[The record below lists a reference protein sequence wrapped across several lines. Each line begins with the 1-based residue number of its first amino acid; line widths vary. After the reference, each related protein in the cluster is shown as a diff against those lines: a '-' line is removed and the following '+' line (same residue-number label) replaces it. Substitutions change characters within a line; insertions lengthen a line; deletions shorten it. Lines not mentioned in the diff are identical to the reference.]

1 MSHFQK
7 ILFYNTVIWYIHS
20 QIFIFVVFF
29 LCGWGLCS
37 YGDWTEFIKLYEG
50 AEAFAVYIHLWHLGW
65 RQGGSF
71 CSQTVMTAS
80 GAPNSSITCCRL
92 ALQYWRLKEKLEIA
106 IEEETEML
114 WFRVKWKKQFPDTGV
129 HFVVFPQNGIRDKK
143 NQFKFIWISLCGV

>member
-7 ILFYNTVIWYIHS
+7 ILFYNTVSWYIHS

-29 LCGWGLCS
+29 FCGWGLCS
-37 YGDWTEFIKLYEG
+37 YGDWTEFIKLYKG
-50 AEAFAVYIHLWHLGW
+50 AEALAVYIHLWHLGW

-106 IEEETEML
+106 IEAGDWDVVVSSEM
-114 WFRVKWKKQFPDTGV
+114 KKTDTGV

-143 NQFKFIWISLCGV
+143 NQFKFIWISLRGV